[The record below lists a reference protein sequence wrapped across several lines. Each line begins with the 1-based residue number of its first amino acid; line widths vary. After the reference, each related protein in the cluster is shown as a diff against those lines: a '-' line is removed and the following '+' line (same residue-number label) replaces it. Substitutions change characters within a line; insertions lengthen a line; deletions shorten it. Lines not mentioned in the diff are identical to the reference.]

1 MGTFTRSAV
10 TLVVLLAAC
19 SLPPRETDRS
29 TPEGTFR
36 TFRGAVA
43 RAEYEREWECISD
56 QLRRSLGIENRLD
69 WKDARAVV
77 LTQDSLAIK
86 GLKRAKITGEAE
98 ELPDGRIR
106 LPVAVNAIVFSI
118 KGTVTLRRE
127 VVLRAWLE
135 GQEEPEIDDRLDNVT
150 LVYAPDGIGVRVPPE
165 LIDALESALPPGT
178 SFSRFEAAWIWFL
191 DEFDFS
197 GETEKSV
204 GAEVQ
209 AQQEG
214 NQE

>member
-1 MGTFTRSAV
+1 VGTFARSAV

-43 RAEYEREWECISD
+43 RAEYEREWDCISR
-56 QLRRSLGIENRLD
+56 QLRTSLGIESRVD

-98 ELPDGRIR
+98 VLPDGRIR

-135 GQEEPEIDDRLDNVT
+135 GEEEPEIDFQLDDVT
-150 LVYAPDGIGVRVPPE
+150 LVYAPDGVGVRAPRE
-165 LIDALESALPPGT
+165 ILEILESALPPGT
-178 SFSRFEAAWIWFL
+178 SFARFEAAWIWFL

-204 GAEVQ
+204 GAQVQ

-214 NQE
+214 KQE

>member
-86 GLKRAKITGEAE
+86 GLKRAKINGEAE

-135 GQEEPEIDDRLDNVT
+135 GEEEPEIDYRLDNVT
-150 LVYAPDGIGVRVPPE
+150 LIYAPDGVGVRVPRE
-165 LIDALESALPPGT
+165 FIDDLESALPPGT

-204 GAEVQ
+204 GAQVQ

-214 NQE
+214 KQE

>member
-1 MGTFTRSAV
+1 
-10 TLVVLLAAC
+10 VLLAAC

-36 TFRGAVA
+36 TFRGAAA
-43 RAEYEREWECISD
+43 RAEYEREWDCISK
-56 QLRRSLGIENRLD
+56 QLRRALGIESRVD
-69 WKDARAVV
+69 WKDARAVF
-77 LTQDSLAIK
+77 LTQSHLAIK

-98 ELPDGRIR
+98 KLPDGRVR
-106 LPVAVNAIVFSI
+106 LPVAVNAIVFTI

-135 GQEEPEIDDRLDNVT
+135 GQEEPEIDFLLDDVT
-150 LVYAPDGIGVRVPPE
+150 LVYAPDGVGVRVPPE
-165 LIDALESALPPGT
+165 VLEILDSALPPGT

-204 GAEVQ
+204 GAQVQ